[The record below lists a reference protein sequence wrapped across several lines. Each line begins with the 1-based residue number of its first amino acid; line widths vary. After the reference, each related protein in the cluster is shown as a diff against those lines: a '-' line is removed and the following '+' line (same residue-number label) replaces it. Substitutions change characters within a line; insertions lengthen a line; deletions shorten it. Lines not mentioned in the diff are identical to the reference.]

1 MVASALSDKET
12 SPRWSTL
19 RVWGN
24 LNVLELA
31 RITSAALEWKLVQKR
46 FPQPQMCIV
55 VLLPW
60 GIYMYISILYTHS
73 SFYLRGWNPSAH
85 QMHSHMAEENRTHAL
100 KILKNVSENFPLPR
114 SQWKYTFCCKTQVGL
129 ETRCNFRKGARR
141 EVEINVIIVSIFV
154 EPSLLDLLLLIKFS
168 FLNFT
173 LEYWLI
179 QSID

>member
-1 MVASALSDKET
+1 MKVSSEEISTATDVHSGSL
-12 SPRWSTL
+12 TL
-19 RVWGN
+19 RHMDVHKY
-24 LNVLELA
+24 LIYPFIILPAMMEPEC
-31 RITSAALEWKLVQKR
+31 TSNAL
-46 FPQPQMCIV
+46 PH
-55 VLLPW
+55 
-60 GIYMYISILYTHS
+60 G
-73 SFYLRGWNPSAH
+73 RGKY
-85 QMHSHMAEENRTHAL
+85 NRTHAL

-154 EPSLLDLLLLIKFS
+154 EPSLLYLALLIKFS
-168 FLNFT
+168 FINFT